1 LLKGFTTDG
10 TLRFSILEIQ
20 DTVQTAVNNFSQQKD
35 EISTSDHKTNL
46 AQQFERHNL
55 SNLFTANF
63 LMSSL
68 LYGEERCKLEM
79 FYTGK
84 ISENP

>member
-1 LLKGFTTDG
+1 MLKGYTTDG
-10 TLRFSILEIQ
+10 TLRFSIIDIQ
-20 DTVQTAVNNFSQQKD
+20 DTVHTAINNFNQKKD
-35 EISTSDHKTNL
+35 EISTNDHENNISR
-46 AQQFERHNL
+46 QFQKHNL
-55 SNLFTANF
+55 SNLFAANF